1 MGVRAGGDGIKA
13 RHDLFQDADKSF
25 RGFEESGVFRGQIQH
40 VPAPQEIAEGIL
52 IPGQKRVQLLAAGGG
67 GPLGQQ
73 GFVDIGNVIAVN
85 QGVFQACGFPFGR
98 GNLGIRAEAEPVN
111 QGVRQGGIIG
121 GNNGQGVPGNIIH
134 PGTVQAVFN
143 VDGFLGAAFPGD
155 VPDGEDGSGKRI
167 FFAVWFS
174 GHDDGGVKKNITSG

>member
-1 MGVRAGGDGIKA
+1 M
-13 RHDLFQDADKSF
+13 
-25 RGFEESGVFRGQIQH
+25 
-40 VPAPQEIAEGIL
+40 
-52 IPGQKRVQLLAAGGG
+52 
-67 GPLGQQ
+67 
-73 GFVDIGNVIAVN
+73 N

-98 GNLGIRAEAEPVN
+98 GNLGIRVEAEPVN

-174 GHDDGGVKKNITSG
+174 GHDDGGGVKKNITSG